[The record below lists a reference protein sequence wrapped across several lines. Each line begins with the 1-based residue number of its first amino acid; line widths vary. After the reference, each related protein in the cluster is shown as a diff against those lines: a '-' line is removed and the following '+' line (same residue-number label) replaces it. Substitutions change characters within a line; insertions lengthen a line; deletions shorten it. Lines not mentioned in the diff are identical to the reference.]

1 MQDTVIELYH
11 ADMSTCA
18 QKVRLVLAEK
28 ALPWVGHRLDL
39 RRRDQH
45 RPEYLKLNPNGV
57 VPTLVDDGRVVI
69 ESTVICEYL
78 ADAYPDPPLRPATP
92 AGRARMRLWTKR
104 LDEDLHFHT
113 GVLSG
118 SIAFRYQ
125 HLARPPD
132 EIKAYLDGIP
142 DPKRRER
149 QRQQI
154 ELGIEAP
161 QFRAAVAAFDRFL
174 SDMERT
180 LAEGG
185 PWLAGDSYSLADAAY
200 TPYVIRLDELNLWGL
215 MDRRPHIAGWYE
227 RVKTRNSF
235 AAGYTDWRNDA
246 YVTLMREKGSEA
258 WPRIRSLLA
267 ER

>member
-1 MQDTVIELYH
+1 VIELYH

-28 ALPWVGHRLDL
+28 TLPWLGHLLDL
-39 RRRDQH
+39 RKRDQH
-45 RPEYLKLNPNGV
+45 RPEYLKLNPDGV

-69 ESTVICEYL
+69 ESTVICEYVD
-78 ADAYPDPPLRPATP
+78 DAYPDPPLRPATP
-92 AGRARMRLWTKR
+92 VGRARMRIWTKR

-125 HLARPPD
+125 HMARPAA
-132 EIKAYLDGIP
+132 ELNAYIEGIP

-161 QFRAAVAAFDRFL
+161 QFRTAVAAFEKFL
-174 SDMERT
+174 ADMERT
-180 LAEGG
+180 LDEAG
-185 PWLAGDSYSLADAAY
+185 PWLAGDSYSLADVAY
-200 TPYVIRLDELNLWGL
+200 TPYIIRLDELRLWGL
-215 MDRRPHIAGWYE
+215 MDRRPRITDWYE
-227 RVKTRNSF
+227 RVRTRDNF
-235 AAGYTDWRNDA
+235 AVGYTDWCNDA
-246 YVTLMREKGSEA
+246 YVSLMNEKGAEA
-258 WPRIRSLLA
+258 WPRIREILA
-267 ER
+267 AC